1 MIIMTIEI
9 ITKIAIIMKITM
21 TYRNNVN
28 NGKSNSVKNMNTEN
42 KNKDKATHTHIHT
55 TQSSVPPIFDVALCP
70 PPRHTLSLLLRKP
83 LDPLAAA
90 LN

>member
-1 MIIMTIEI
+1 
-9 ITKIAIIMKITM
+9 MKITM

-42 KNKDKATHTHIHT
+42 KNKDKATHTHTHT
-55 TQSSVPPIFDVALCP
+55 THYTQFSVPPIFDVALCP
-70 PPRHTLSLLLRKP
+70 PQRHTLSLLLRKP